1 MQSDWLKYVMWL
13 STTNESAVFRLSCV
27 KKILWHRLLLARTK
41 KRISGCHHSSV
52 DSCAPSILP
61 PWVRVPST
69 PSTLLSIYIWI
80 ASCGKDKKNKMRPGL
95 AHFKINSQSQIFVLL
110 HQVVLTANPSPLQ
123 LEDGWSVN
131 GVGRHYSHKFGYGLM
146 DAGAIVDLAARWP
159 GIGKQVKLLLQLLRG
174 QYFEAF
180 LKMGY
185 SQPLFLFVFSTNS

>member
-1 MQSDWLKYVMWL
+1 MRVLYFGLAVLKRFYDIGSCWPEQKNAYQGATIAQWIHVRL
-13 STTNESAVFRLSCV
+13 PSCRPGFESQA
-27 KKILWHRLLLARTK
+27 HLL
-41 KRISGCHHSSV
+41 HFYQ
-52 DSCAPSILP
+52 
-61 PWVRVPST
+61 
-69 PSTLLSIYIWI
+69 YIFELRH
-80 ASCGKDKKNKMRPGL
+80 AEKTKKNKLRPGL

-185 SQPLFLFVFSTNS
+185 SQPLFLFVFSTNSQLLVIANEP

>member
-1 MQSDWLKYVMWL
+1 MCAFHPATLGSSPKHTFYTFINIYLNCVMRKRQKKQ
-13 STTNESAVFRLSCV
+13 NEAG
-27 KKILWHRLLLARTK
+27 I
-41 KRISGCHHSSV
+41 G
-52 DSCAPSILP
+52 P
-61 PWVRVPST
+61 
-69 PSTLLSIYIWI
+69 
-80 ASCGKDKKNKMRPGL
+80 
-95 AHFKINSQSQIFVLL
+95 FKINSQSQIFVLL

-185 SQPLFLFVFSTNS
+185 SQPLFLFVFSTNSQLLVIANEP